1 MALQWNETG
10 DPMKLNW
17 KDTNITGYVTS
28 VSWSG
33 SAKQAARSVVFNVAY
48 SPNDKNVKNLGIK
61 LGDKITFYPGYPDDK
76 KTKFIGMVTC
86 RERRSE
92 AGELSYTAQDGMIH
106 LLRSSGTYKF
116 ANKTPEKITSLVCK
130 DVKVKTGNLAKTKIN
145 IPKIFFQERSYY
157 EIIMAAYTKA
167 YRKNKKPYIAQMN
180 RDKLEV
186 IQKGKVIPNFH
197 ICQGERIVESSYSEN
212 IDSMVNR
219 VYIYNSDNRKIGSI
233 SNSKWADKFG
243 IFQNSISVDSGNGKA
258 EAKTEL
264 HGIDKT
270 SSLTMIGDCRCIS
283 GLGVIIEDSRTGLK
297 GKFWIEN
304 DSHEWSD
311 GLYTTKL
318 ELAFKNIMD
327 VQEED
332 EEQETSEGSFGSG
345 TSSALE
351 DVLNQAR
358 AWIGI
363 SGSTNEATQYYGY
376 NGVAWCCIFQW
387 SVFNKSGHGNLFM
400 GGGKTAS
407 CSEVTEWYQAR
418 GKFGTVPK
426 VGALVVYG
434 PGGGSHIG
442 LVESVSGSGINDY
455 VSIEGNTSGAVGGLA
470 AKKQYGNRRS
480 DVYGFCYIDYPATT
494 ISTGNDSVIS
504 GTSKP
509 IPAGLQQSGICPW
522 DYTIY
527 PYWYS
532 RWNGDS
538 MQRRVADI
546 WNAKGRASD
555 HGIATIDGYYL
566 VAVGSYFGSCGDLI
580 SFTLEGGIKLNCLVA
595 DEKNA
600 GDSSGSVYGHW
611 QDYPASGWSIIEW
624 ESMGGSDYSNSGALL
639 NVSQWKGKK
648 VTAAVNGG
656 RYKGL

>member
-1 MALQWNETG
+1 
-10 DPMKLNW
+10 MKL
-17 KDTNITGYVTS
+17 
-28 VSWSG
+28 SWLHTQ
-33 SAKQAARSVVFNVAY
+33 KH
-48 SPNDKNVKNLGIK
+48 
-61 LGDKITFYPGYPDDK
+61 T
-76 KTKFIGMVTC
+76 
-86 RERRSE
+86 E
-92 AGELSYTAQDGMIH
+92 
-106 LLRSSGTYKF
+106 
-116 ANKTPEKITSLVCK
+116 
-130 DVKVKTGNLAKTKIN
+130 
-145 IPKIFFQERSYY
+145 
-157 EIIMAAYTKA
+157 
-167 YRKNKKPYIAQMN
+167 KNKKKYIAQMN
-180 RDKLEV
+180 GDKLEV

-197 ICQGERIVESSYSEN
+197 IRQGERITESSYTEDL
-212 IDSMVNR
+212 DSMVNR
-219 VYIYNSDNRKIGSI
+219 VYIYDSNNNKIGSV
-233 SNSKWADKFG
+233 SNSNWIKKYG
-243 IFQNSISVDSGNGKA
+243 IFQNAISVDSGNGKT
-258 EAKTEL
+258 EAKAEL
-264 HGIDKT
+264 QGINKT
-270 SSLTMIGDCRCIS
+270 ANLTMIGDYRCIS

-304 DSHEWSD
+304 DSHEWN
-311 GLYTTKL
+311 GGVYTTTL
-318 ELAFKNIMD
+318 ELAFKNVMD
-327 VQEED
+327 IQEED
-332 EEQETSEGSFGSG
+332 EEQIANSAGGSSTTTSN
-345 TSSALE
+345 ALD

-387 SVFNKSGHGNLFM
+387 SIFNKSGHGDLFI

-407 CSEVTEWYQAR
+407 CSEVTQWYQAR
-418 GKFGTVPK
+418 GKFGTTPK

-455 VSIEGNTSGAVGGLA
+455 VSIEGNTSGATGGLA
-470 AKKQYGNRRS
+470 ARKQYGNRRS
-480 DVYGFCYIDYPATT
+480 DVYGFCYIDYPVTT
-494 ISTGNDSVIS
+494 ISVGSGATIS

-509 IPAGLQQSGICPW
+509 VPAGLQQSGICPW

-639 NVSQWKGKK
+639 NVSQWQGKK
-648 VTAAVNGG
+648 VTAAINGG
-656 RYKGL
+656 RYQGL

>member
-1 MALQWNETG
+1 MKIMWN
-10 DPMKLNW
+10 DAK
-17 KDTNITGYVTS
+17 ITGYVTS
-28 VSWSG
+28 VTWAG
-33 SAKQAARSVVFNVAY
+33 SAKQAARTVVFSVAY
-48 SPNDKNVKNLGIK
+48 SPNDKNVKTLGIK
-61 LGDKITFYPGYPDDK
+61 LGDKIVFYPGYPDDK
-76 KTKFIGMVTC
+76 KTKFVGIITQ
-86 RERRSE
+86 RERKSE
-92 AGELSYTAQDGMIH
+92 MGELQYTATDGMMH
-106 LLRSSGTYKF
+106 LLRSSGTYRF
-116 ANKTPEKITSLVCK
+116 ANKTPEKIAQMVCR
-130 DVKVKTGNLAKTKIN
+130 DVKVKTGSIAKTKMPIA
-145 IPKIFFQERSYY
+145 KIFFQERPYY

-167 YRKNKKPYIAQMN
+167 YRKNKKKYIAQMN
-180 RDKLEV
+180 GDKLEV

-197 ICQGERIVESSYSEN
+197 IMQGERITESSYTEDL
-212 IDSMVNR
+212 DSMVNR
-219 VYIYNSDNRKIGSI
+219 VYIYDSNNNKIGSV
-233 SNSKWADKFG
+233 SNSNWIKKYG
-243 IFQNSISVDSGNGKA
+243 IFQNAISVDSGNGKT
-258 EAKTEL
+258 EAKAEL
-264 HGIDKT
+264 QGINKT
-270 SSLTMIGDCRCIS
+270 ANLTMIGDYRCIS

-304 DSHEWSD
+304 DSHEWN
-311 GLYTTKL
+311 GGVYTTTL
-318 ELAFKNIMD
+318 ELAFKNVMD
-327 VQEED
+327 IQEED
-332 EEQETSEGSFGSG
+332 EEQIANSAGGSSTTTSN
-345 TSSALE
+345 ALD

-387 SVFNKSGHGNLFM
+387 SIFNKSGHGDLFM

-407 CSEVTEWYQAR
+407 CSEVTQWYQAR
-418 GKFGTVPK
+418 GKFGTTPK
-426 VGALVVYG
+426 TGALVVYG

-455 VSIEGNTSGAVGGLA
+455 VSIEGNTSGATGGLA
-470 AKKQYGNRRS
+470 ARKQYGNRRS
-480 DVYGFCYIDYPATT
+480 DVYGFCYIDYPVTT
-494 ISTGNDSVIS
+494 ISVGSGATIS

-509 IPAGLQQSGICPW
+509 VPTGLQQSGICPW

-639 NVSQWKGKK
+639 NVSQWQGKK
-648 VTAAVNGG
+648 VTAAINGG
-656 RYKGL
+656 RYQGL